1 MTFARDTFDKDLNV
15 VEAELSK
22 EEVDEL
28 LEKLG
33 GMNWWEQEESSQFTG
48 IETFYGFSDESKELF
63 LKTGDFASNYYFQL
77 DFDGSNVAFLKTC
90 GGPTMK
96 VKFDGEDD
104 FNEFNEKVLWN
115 RTFHFSEGGEADA
128 TKPDPP
134 VAAEAPTKKVEHANI
149 VGELRRI
156 ADELKRQNDILEVD
170 AMLKAAHELNVLCN
184 STPEQM
190 RRRYETGDTRYETR
204 DSLLNAACARIT
216 ALSSIAI
223 EPMKEE
229 N

>member
-1 MTFARDTFDKDLNV
+1 MTFTRDTFDKDFNV

-63 LKTGDFASNYYFQL
+63 LKTGVVASNYYFQL
-77 DFDGSNVAFLKTC
+77 DFDGSNVAVLKTC

-96 VKFDGEDD
+96 VKFDNEDD

-115 RTFHFSEGGEADA
+115 RTFHFSDGGEDNA
-128 TKPDPP
+128 TEPDPP

-156 ADELKRQNDILEVD
+156 ADELKRQNDILVVD
-170 AMLKAAHELNVLCN
+170 AMLKAAHELNVLC
-184 STPEQM
+184 SSAPDKM
-190 RRRYETGDTRYETR
+190 SRRYETR

-223 EPMKEE
+223 DPMKGD
-229 N
+229 